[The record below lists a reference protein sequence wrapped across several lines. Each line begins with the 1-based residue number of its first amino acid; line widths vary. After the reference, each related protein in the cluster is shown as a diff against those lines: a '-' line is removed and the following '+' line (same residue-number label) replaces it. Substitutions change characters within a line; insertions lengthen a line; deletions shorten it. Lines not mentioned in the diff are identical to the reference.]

1 MVTIYDMVNG
11 EFITDP
17 TPATPTPARNAAS
30 CHDQG
35 LAMPRLQP
43 VESSGEQATAR
54 TLPAD
59 LACVSAAAF
68 VAGQPG

>member
-17 TPATPTPARNAAS
+17 APATPTPARDAAS

-35 LAMPRLQP
+35 LVMPRLQP
-43 VESSGEQATAR
+43 VEASEQAADR

-59 LACVSAAAF
+59 LACISAAAF
-68 VAGQPG
+68 VARQPG